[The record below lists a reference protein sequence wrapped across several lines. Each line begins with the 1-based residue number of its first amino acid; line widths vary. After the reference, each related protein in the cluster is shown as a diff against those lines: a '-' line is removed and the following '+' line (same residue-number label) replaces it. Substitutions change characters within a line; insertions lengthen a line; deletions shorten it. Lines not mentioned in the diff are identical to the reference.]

1 LPAINCGTDDRP
13 LWYPPEKLKILPHQ
27 LYKRQVPDTLMASM
41 LEVASHHPRTTRAL
55 IELEGLRKLGLEP
68 GAGLQ
73 PFVSVSQLILNH
85 VNNIRLLALFFR

>member
-1 LPAINCGTDDRP
+1 LTSLAYGVTLQYPFLPAINCGTDDQP

-27 LYKRQVPDTLMASM
+27 LYKRQVPDALMAGM
-41 LEVASHHPRTTRAL
+41 LQVASHHPRTTRAL

-73 PFVSVSQLILNH
+73 PFVSGS
-85 VNNIRLLALFFR
+85 